1 MATTDSTSS
10 GNGGSGAVVVDELIK
25 QVTAKLGLNEEITRK
40 AIGLALE
47 FLQKNV
53 GPDFDFQQLLQK
65 VQGADTLIARANDP
79 LPEGTSATPAGQT
92 TTSSPPANGGII
104 GLILWLLTAGPV
116 LDILKKILSLFFGD
130 KANALIESA
139 GDGAELLGKL
149 KGLGIT
155 SEQGAKVVTM
165 LVSFLKEA
173 VGPELIDELTEKIP
187 ALKSLLGSAKKDE

>member
-1 MATTDSTSS
+1 MATTSS
-10 GNGGSGAVVVDELIK
+10 SGGSGAVVDELIK

-79 LPEGTSATPAGQT
+79 LPEGTTTPAGQT
-92 TTSSPPANGGII
+92 TSSPPASGGII
-104 GLILWLLTAGPV
+104 GIILWLLTAGPV
-116 LDILKKILSLFFGD
+116 LDILKKILSIFFGD

-139 GDGAELLGKL
+139 GDGAELLDKL

-155 SEQGAKVVTM
+155 SEQGTKVVTM

-187 ALKSLLGSAKKDE
+187 ALKSLLGSAKKEE

>member
-1 MATTDSTSS
+1 MATTSSSSSS
-10 GNGGSGAVVVDELIK
+10 GSGGAVVDELIK

-53 GPDFDFQQLLQK
+53 GPEFDFQQLLQK

-79 LPEGTSATPAGQT
+79 LPEGTTAPSGQT
-92 TTSSPPANGGII
+92 TSAQPPASGGII
-104 GLILWLLTAGPV
+104 GIILWLLTAGPF

-173 VGPELIDELTEKIP
+173 VGPELVDELTEKIP
-187 ALKSLLGSAKKDE
+187 ALKCLLGSAKKEE